1 MIEIPVHVDL
11 SRLLLLA
18 ALGILL
24 GTVWGLAGY
33 VATQQTAPLP
43 VAPVATPVPEPAP
56 QLPDVVTVRW
66 TR

>member
-1 MIEIPVHVDL
+1 MIEIPIHIDT
-11 SRLLLLA
+11 SRLALLA

-33 VATQQTAPLP
+33 VAPPSQQLP
-43 VAPVATPVPEPAP
+43 AAPVATPVPEPAP
-56 QLPDVVTVRW
+56 ELPDVVTVGW